1 MIKWKLEALTNNP
14 MIKTWKSEKKQTK
27 SENQAGMNTASN
39 ETLTFRSLTILA
51 GQLRHDSATSSVIP
65 LLPLAWGRNKV
76 QLLLEQPMLL

>member
-39 ETLTFRSLTILA
+39 ETLTFRSDYPCL
-51 GQLRHDSATSSVIP
+51 ATSP
-65 LLPLAWGRNKV
+65 
-76 QLLLEQPMLL
+76 